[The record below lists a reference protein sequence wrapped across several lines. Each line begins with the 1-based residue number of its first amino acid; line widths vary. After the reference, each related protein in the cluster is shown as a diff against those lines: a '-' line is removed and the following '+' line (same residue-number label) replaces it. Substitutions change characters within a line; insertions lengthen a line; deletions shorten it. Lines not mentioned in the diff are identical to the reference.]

1 MQKKITRTDVYHIYV
16 GLNDAE
22 TEIQMHETK
31 KYAEVVDYVCR
42 NNGICYTLH
51 TARGG
56 YQMENGDFVNENSLD
71 VILMGAKEETVDELA
86 SELCALFGQESVL
99 VLHDTAEMYFLSEN
113 LRGDGV

>member
-1 MQKKITRTDVYHIYV
+1 
-16 GLNDAE
+16 
-22 TEIQMHETK
+22 MHETK

-86 SELCALFGQESVL
+86 SELCALFGQECVL